1 MLDQERAVDALRRN
15 VAPVRLQM
23 TISQSVIRDLR
34 KKKFLGDSAA
44 CSREEVGR
52 ALMRA
57 ALVGIRDTEA

>member
-34 KKKFLGDSAA
+34 KKKFLSDSAA
-44 CSREEVGR
+44 CSRWEVGR